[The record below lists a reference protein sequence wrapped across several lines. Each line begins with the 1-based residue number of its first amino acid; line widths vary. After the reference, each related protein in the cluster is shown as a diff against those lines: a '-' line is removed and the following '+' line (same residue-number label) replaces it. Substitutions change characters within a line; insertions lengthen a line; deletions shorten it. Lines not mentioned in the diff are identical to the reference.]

1 MDLQSAALQVGKALN
16 DPKLGITALS
26 RAGDRAGWAAAWRAR
41 GQVAE
46 ARGDLQA
53 ALEDFRRA
61 VVGWRTIGDPRE
73 ALALDDLAAAAIVI
87 GEMEEAYTRIE
98 RALALHRAAGNRR
111 GEAGALMLRGW
122 GRFLDGAADRALPDY
137 DRALDL
143 YRDAG
148 DRVGEAEVLDRR
160 GSALRALGRLE
171 EARRSFEQSLALARA
186 AGQRDGARAT
196 LSNLGNLALAAGDP
210 ERARRLHAEALT
222 VARELG
228 DPFGEMAARLGDA
241 RALRRL
247 GRLDEARAQLEAAI
261 ATLETA
267 RGELARAD
275 HRRAFLAVFHHPYE
289 ELIDLLAGRALDEPG
304 GGWAEQAFAAAERAR
319 ARNLF
324 ESLAA
329 AGGPEGGG
337 AVVGG
342 GAASGGGGSP
352 GPPAPAEPAPVL
364 SAAEVAERVLDC
376 SPCRWPLPT
385 TLKPPDRPKPY
396 AAPAAKPTR
405 CST

>member
-1 MDLQSAALQVGKALN
+1 
-16 DPKLGITALS
+16 
-26 RAGDRAGWAAAWRAR
+26 
-41 GQVAE
+41 
-46 ARGDLQA
+46 
-53 ALEDFRRA
+53 
-61 VVGWRTIGDPRE
+61 
-73 ALALDDLAAAAIVI
+73 
-87 GEMEEAYTRIE
+87 
-98 RALALHRAAGNRR
+98 
-111 GEAGALMLRGW
+111 MLRGW
-122 GRFLDGAADRALPDY
+122 GRFLDGAADRARPDY
-137 DRALDL
+137 VRALAL

-148 DRVGEAEVLDRR
+148 DRVGEAEVRDRR

-186 AGQRDGARAT
+186 AGQRDGSRAT

-337 AVVGG
+337 AVAGG

-352 GPPAPAEPAPVL
+352 GLPAPAEPAPVL
-364 SAAEVAERVLDC
+364 SAAEVAERVLDPGTVLL
-376 SPCRWPLPT
+376 SYSLGDERSWVFVATGGDPAGLEVRPLAGRGRI
-385 TLKPPDRPKPY
+385 DAQ
-396 AAPAAKPTR
+396 AAEVARLLAASRDPNAAAQAR
-405 CST
+405 LAAAALAREVRRRVR